1 MCCAPERCAPALHGH
16 PLTMYSRTRA
26 PFSSPA
32 AWDSAGRRPEPGLL
46 PVRRP
51 GPGASHEDQSLESS
65 RPGHRTQAHMAGF
78 TVIAPDQIRRDKI
91 TSIAKKELEDLEK
104 WKQQQRSR
112 PIHTKPN
119 KLGGNQSEAE
129 ARKKQQCQLLQSKY
143 QQKLK
148 RQECIRLQKEVE
160 EAKLQATKAT
170 QREKS
175 NKLEEKRRLQ
185 EKQRREA
192 FNDQPPCKSSEFLSN
207 LEPKG
212 PTRSSHQTSCLD
224 TQYTT
229 WKLPALPKDRN
240 LARNEVLKNTL
251 KEQENEKLHKMK
263 DEQGKK
269 GELLELKR
277 QWQEEER
284 TKAHQREQRRVN
296 NAFLDRIQGKS
307 QPSGLYQFGGFGNMN
322 CGRDWDV

>member
-1 MCCAPERCAPALHGH
+1 MH
-16 PLTMYSRTRA
+16 SRTRVPFSQPA
-26 PFSSPA
+26 FSSPA
-32 AWDSAGRRPEPGLL
+32 AWDTAGRRPELGL
-46 PVRRP
+46 PQGRRL
-51 GPGASHEDQSLESS
+51 GPGASQEEPSLESS
-65 RPGHRTQAHMAGF
+65 GAGHPTQEHMAGF

-91 TSIAKKELEDLEK
+91 TRIAKKELEDLEK

-148 RQECIRLQKEVE
+148 REECIRMQKEVE
-160 EAKLQATKAT
+160 EAKLQAIKAI

-185 EKQRREA
+185 ERQRREA
-192 FNDQPPCKSSEFLSN
+192 FNDQPPCKSSEFLSS
-207 LEPKG
+207 LEPKV
-212 PTRSSHQTSCLD
+212 PTRSSHQTSHPD
-224 TQYTT
+224 TQCTI
-229 WKLPALPKDRN
+229 WKLPALPKDHN
-240 LARNEVLKNTL
+240 LAKSEVLKNTL
-251 KEQENEKLHKMK
+251 KEQENQKLHKMK
-263 DEQGKK
+263 DAQCKK
-269 GELLELKR
+269 GELLEFKR

-296 NAFLDRIQGKS
+296 NAFLDRIEGKS
-307 QPSGLYQFGGFGNMN
+307 QPSGLHQFGGFGNMN
-322 CGRDWDV
+322 CGKGWGI